1 MIVSSFIFWQREL
14 GRTPGHH
21 DGGVTG
27 GRIARAELVVMVVLA
42 TLWLLAI
49 SRIHVN
55 ASWSDSAWGYFVL
68 PMLQEPKPGDL
79 VVFDPPVPDSGIPR
93 IPYLKTIMGIPGMH
107 VSVDSGGI
115 VTVGNTIAGEA
126 KAYALDGRP
135 LKPTEPTII
144 PTGHYYVHADHV
156 DSHDSRYA
164 EIGLVPRERILGR
177 AFPLPDLPW
186 LGLAGPLVGPEDN
199 VTTGAWKQ

>member
-1 MIVSSFIFWQREL
+1 MIVSSSIFGQRGL
-14 GRTPGHH
+14 GGTPGHH

-27 GRIARAELVVMVVLA
+27 GRIARAGFVVMVVLA
-42 TLWLLAI
+42 ILWLLAI

-68 PMLQEPKPGDL
+68 PMWGDPQPGEL
-79 VVFDPPVPDSGIPR
+79 VVFEPPVPESGIPGM
-93 IPYLKTIMGIPGMH
+93 PYLKTILGTPGMH

-115 VTVGNTIAGEA
+115 VMVGNTVAGEA
-126 KAYALDGRP
+126 KTNALDGRP

-144 PTGHYYVHADHV
+144 PPGHYYVHAGHV

-164 EIGLVPRERILGR
+164 EIGLVPRARILGR
-177 AFPLPDLPW
+177 AFSVPDLPW
-186 LGLAGPLVGPEDN
+186 LGLVGPLVGLEDI
-199 VTTGAWKQ
+199 VETGAWKQ